1 MPRARRDLPLS
12 VRLAAGAVLAQAAAG
27 IAGTGL
33 AILLSLAIGWRL
45 RAPLLLVAG
54 SILVCTSLL
63 AGFAGLLAASLGLR
77 RALPWARP
85 VALAAQAL
93 GALAGAAALARG
105 VAVGA
110 CPLLLGA
117 AVIAALST
125 PAARTALCPPRHRAP
140 LPHPRPAPRPAGRR
154 AAAPLPA
161 AAAEPHRPEWWE
173 LAGFGLPR
181 PEPRT

>member
-1 MPRARRDLPLS
+1 MPRARRDLPVSL
-12 VRLAAGAVLAQAAAG
+12 RLAAGAVLAQASAGVAA
-27 IAGTGL
+27 TGL
-33 AILLSLAIGWRL
+33 AILLSLAAGWRL
-45 RAPLLLVAG
+45 RAPLLVIAG
-54 SILVCTSLL
+54 SILIFSSLL
-63 AGFAGLLAASLGLR
+63 AGFAGLLAAGLGLR

-93 GALAGAAALARG
+93 GALVGAAALARG

-110 CPLLLGA
+110 GPLLLGA

-125 PAARTALCPPRHRAP
+125 PASRTALSVPRCRAP
-140 LPHPRPAPRPAGRR
+140 LSRPRPAGRPTGAR

-161 AAAEPHRPEWWE
+161 AAAEPHRPGWWE
-173 LAGFGLPR
+173 VAGFGLPR